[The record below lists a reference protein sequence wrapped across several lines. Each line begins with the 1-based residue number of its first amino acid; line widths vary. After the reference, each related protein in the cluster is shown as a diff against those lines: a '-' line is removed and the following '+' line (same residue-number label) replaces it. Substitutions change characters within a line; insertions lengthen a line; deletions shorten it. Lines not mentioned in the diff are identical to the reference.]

1 MHHGFIKL
9 EIPTKVFVKFIFENK
24 TYRFINIVTPNMTK
38 ISELPLHFQYRK
50 FLREYPNLFTFD
62 ERKAL
67 KKLLEDYYLGNKFN
81 INHKGL
87 TISDKLSVSEIV
99 LKEVGL
105 GKSAVI
111 SILLHDLVEN
121 KLLTVEQVEAE
132 FHSQVASIIQGIL
145 RVRELYQRNT
155 SLETENFRKLLL
167 TFAEDIRVIL
177 IIIAEQLQ
185 VMRTLDNFPEENRQN
200 IARECSFLYAPLA
213 HRMGLYAIK
222 TELEDLSLKHTN
234 RDIYREIAH
243 KLNETKRS
251 RDKYIHEFITPLK
264 EKLSE
269 PGFSFEIKGRTKSIH
284 SIYNKIKKQNTP
296 FENIYDLFAI
306 RIIFDVAPEKEK
318 AACWQAYS
326 IVADLY
332 QPNPKR
338 LRDWLSIPKSNGYE
352 SLHTTVLGP
361 QGKWVEVQIRTV
373 RMDEVAEKGLAA
385 HWKYKGIKGESG
397 MDNWL
402 KNIRE
407 ILENPELNA
416 VDFMD
421 EFKLNLYDKE
431 VFVFTPNGD
440 LHKLPK
446 GATALDFA
454 FSIHSGLGAK
464 CVGAKV
470 NGKNVPIKY
479 VLNNGDQLEVLTSP
493 TQKPNSAWLN
503 IVTTSKAKNKI
514 RQALKEVE
522 YKDAE
527 IGRETLV
534 RRFKNWKIEL
544 DEGKLSKLAKKKGFK
559 TVSDFYQEIA
569 QEKLDVLAVREAYLD
584 LEKKET
590 FPEQSESR
598 SAESFSKEAHSVEN
612 FGKDDVLVIGQ
623 DLKNVDFK
631 LSKCCNPIYGDDVF
645 GFVSVVGGIK
655 IHRTDCP
662 NAPQMIA
669 RFGYRIVKARWS
681 GKSVGS
687 QYPITLHIVGH
698 DDIGIVTNITSLIS
712 KEKDITLRSISID
725 TNAGLFQGNLTI
737 MVSDTKNLEAIVK
750 KIKQVKGVKS
760 VSR

>member
-1 MHHGFIKL
+1 MINRWLLQSNGFKSSYL
-9 EIPTKVFVKFIFENK
+9 FEILDTLKRFDIDFKDFGVFTNGISNLSEILDCDVNETVFI
-24 TYRFINIVTPNMTK
+24 TRGGT
-38 ISELPLHFQYRK
+38 K
-50 FLREYPNLFTFD
+50 FL
-62 ERKAL
+62 
-67 KKLLEDYYLGNKFN
+67 
-81 INHKGL
+81 
-87 TISDKLSVSEIV
+87 
-99 LKEVGL
+99 
-105 GKSAVI
+105 
-111 SILLHDLVEN
+111 SILEKLKLKN
-121 KLLTVEQVEAE
+121 KL
-132 FHSQVASIIQGIL
+132 
-145 RVRELYQRNT
+145 N
-155 SLETENFRKLLL
+155 
-167 TFAEDIRVIL
+167 
-177 IIIAEQLQ
+177 
-185 VMRTLDNFPEENRQN
+185 
-200 IARECSFLYAPLA
+200 
-213 HRMGLYAIK
+213 
-222 TELEDLSLKHTN
+222 DLG
-234 RDIYREIAH
+234 YE
-243 KLNETKRS
+243 
-251 RDKYIHEFITPLK
+251 
-264 EKLSE
+264 
-269 PGFSFEIKGRTKSIH
+269 FEIKGRTKSIH
-284 SIYNKIKKQNTP
+284 SIHNKIKKQNTP

-306 RIIFDVAPEKEK
+306 RIIFDVPFEKEK

-326 IVADLY
+326 IVADMY

-361 QGKWVEVQIRTV
+361 EGKWVEVQIRTV

-385 HWKYKGIKGESG
+385 HWKYKGIKSETG
-397 MDNWL
+397 MDEWL

-454 FSIHSGLGAK
+454 FSIHSGLGSK

-470 NGKNVPIKY
+470 NGKNMPIKY
-479 VLNNGDQLEVLTSP
+479 VLNNGDQVEVLTSP
-493 TQKPNSAWLN
+493 TQKPNMSWLN
-503 IVTTSKAKNKI
+503 VVTTSRAKNKI

-534 RRFKNWKIEL
+534 RRFKNWKIDL
-544 DEGKLSKLAKKKGFK
+544 DDGKISRLAKKKGFK

-569 QEKLDVLAVREAYLD
+569 RENLDIHTVRELYVDLD
-584 LEKKET
+584 KREGNIEQ
-590 FPEQSESR
+590 PEVR
-598 SAESFSKEAHSVEN
+598 SAESFTADVHAKETT
-612 FGKDDVLVIGQ
+612 GKDDVLVIGQ

-645 GFVSVVGGIK
+645 GFVSVTGGIK
-655 IHRTDCP
+655 IHRNDCP

-712 KEKDITLRSISID
+712 KEKNISLRSISVD
-725 TNAGLFQGNLTI
+725 SNAGLFQGNLTI
-737 MVSDTKNLEAIVK
+737 MVNDIKELEGIVK
-750 KIKQVKGVKS
+750 KIKLV
-760 VSR
+760 